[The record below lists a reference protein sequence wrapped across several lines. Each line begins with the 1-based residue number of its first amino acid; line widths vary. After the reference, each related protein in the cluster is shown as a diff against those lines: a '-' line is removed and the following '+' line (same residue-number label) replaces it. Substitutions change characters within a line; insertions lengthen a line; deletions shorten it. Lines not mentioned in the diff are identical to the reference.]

1 MDGEGTGDQ
10 GQGTQA
16 VEPVQE
22 DLSAMLYP
30 FLEWGPGQSRASL
43 NAVFQNA
50 QLQATK
56 AIQWYEDHRR
66 PQKRWARAFRCGA
79 LVLAGIAGI
88 LPIVSQILLPQNPDG
103 GISLSP
109 AWASVALALAAGLIG
124 FDRFFGCSSSWLR
137 YCVTDIRLKELLR
150 VFQLDWQIANAARNT
165 AGDHSQEEWVASML
179 RRARAFEMD
188 VQALIRQETELW
200 RHEFQSTLT
209 QIDETARIA
218 RPSTLEVELPPRSDV
233 AVPAKVMVRRAVPRP
248 PSPPPPPSTRTPAPP
263 RAHESRES
271 SAPAS
276 QTPAIHR
283 ATDDS
288 DMEPLSH

>member
-1 MDGEGTGDQ
+1 MGEESTGDEE
-10 GQGTQA
+10 QGTQA
-16 VEPVQE
+16 VEPAHE
-22 DLSAMLYP
+22 DLSAGLYP
-30 FLEWGPGQSRASL
+30 CLEWGPGRSQASL
-43 NAVFQNA
+43 NTVFQNA
-50 QLQATK
+50 QLQAIK
-56 AIQWYEDHRR
+56 AIQWYEEHRR

-88 LPIVSQILLPQNPDG
+88 LPIVSQILLTQYPDG

-150 VFQLDWQIANAARNT
+150 AFQLDWQIADAARNA
-165 AGDHSQEEWVASML
+165 AGDRSQEERVTSML

-218 RPSTLEVELPPRSDV
+218 RPSTTEVKLSPGLDGVVLVKKR
-233 AVPAKVMVRRAVPRP
+233 VRRAVPRP
-248 PSPPPPPSTRTPAPP
+248 PPPPPPPRTRTPAPS
-263 RAHESRES
+263 RANESRGF

-276 QTPAIHR
+276 QAPVIHP
-283 ATDDS
+283 ATDGS
-288 DMEPLSH
+288 DTGPLSH